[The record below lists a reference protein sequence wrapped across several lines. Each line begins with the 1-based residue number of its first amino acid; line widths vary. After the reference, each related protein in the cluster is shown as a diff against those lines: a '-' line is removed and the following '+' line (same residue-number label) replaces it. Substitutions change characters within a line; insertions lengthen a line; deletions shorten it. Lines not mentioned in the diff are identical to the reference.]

1 MFRRFRKLEF
11 GDRRAQQYHAEG
23 RGAEYQSEPQSLT
36 ALLFIASERASGGC
50 DQLQLRNNTEDTH
63 TKLEDKIEDAILKR
77 DPGKEQVKEV
87 VGVQI
92 EKD

>member
-50 DQLQLRNNTEDTH
+50 DQLQLRNNTEGKH
-63 TKLEDKIEDAILKR
+63 TKLDDKIEDVIFKR
-77 DPGKEQVKEV
+77 DSGEEQVKELV
-87 VGVQI
+87 STI
-92 EKD
+92 IAL